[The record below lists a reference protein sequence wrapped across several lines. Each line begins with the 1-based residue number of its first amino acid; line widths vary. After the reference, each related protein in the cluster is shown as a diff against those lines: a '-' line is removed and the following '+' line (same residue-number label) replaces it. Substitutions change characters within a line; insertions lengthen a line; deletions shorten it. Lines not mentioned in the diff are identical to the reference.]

1 MPPQARCEEAGS
13 EAEEG
18 REVSED
24 LNVSHALVE
33 RLKAKA
39 DDEAY
44 SRKMDARAEGLQLL
58 VPVVERMRKGGLSTV
73 EIGRLFRFLGDEFA
87 ASDQLRPEPPK

>member
-1 MPPQARCEEAGS
+1 MNDNDK
-13 EAEEG
+13 
-18 REVSED
+18 VSQ
-24 LNVSHALVE
+24 SLVE
-33 RLKAKA
+33 RFKTKA

-87 ASDQLRPEPPK
+87 ASDQLRPEPPN